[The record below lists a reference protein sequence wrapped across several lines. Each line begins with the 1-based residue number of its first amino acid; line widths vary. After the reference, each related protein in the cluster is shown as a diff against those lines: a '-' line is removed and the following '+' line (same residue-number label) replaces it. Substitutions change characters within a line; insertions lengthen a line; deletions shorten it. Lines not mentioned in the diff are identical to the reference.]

1 MRVGVY
7 VDGYNLYYG
16 GRDWCGRSQPGWRW
30 LDIRQMIDGILVRK
44 SGWSTATIH
53 RLIYCTA
60 RIDARTN
67 PSGQFDQDTYL
78 KALRTSGCVDHIE
91 YGKYVARTKTAPLA
105 TRDRQG
111 RPVVVTSGWPVM
123 VQDSSS
129 HPVPDAQFLVSVLNT
144 EEKGSDVNV
153 ASHLLIDALTSAV
166 DAAVIVSNDS
176 DLKFPIQE
184 ARKRVPVGVINPTKS
199 YLAGD
204 LKGRP
209 TDGVGGHWW
218 YRLDASDFTNS
229 QFPLQ
234 VGNYACP
241 AGW

>member
-1 MRVGVY
+1 
-7 VDGYNLYYG
+7 
-16 GRDWCGRSQPGWRW
+16 
-30 LDIRQMIDGILVRK
+30 LDIRQMIDGILVRE
-44 SGWSTATIH
+44 SGWSTPSIH

-67 PSGQFDQDTYL
+67 PSGQTDQDTYL

-91 YGKYVARTKTAPLA
+91 YGKYVARTKAAPLA
-105 TRDRQG
+105 TKDARG
-111 RPVVVTSGWPVM
+111 RPVVVTSNWPIM

-129 HPVPDAQFLVSVLNT
+129 RPVPDAQFMVSVLNT

-153 ASHLLIDALTSAV
+153 ASHLLIDALTKAV
-166 DAAVIVSNDS
+166 DAAVVVSNDS

-184 ARKRVPVGVINPTKS
+184 TRKLIPIGVINPTKRQ
-199 YLAGD
+199 LAGD
-204 LKGRP
+204 LRGFA
-209 TDGVGGHWW
+209 TDGGGGHWW
-218 YRLDASDFTNS
+218 YQLDAADFTSS

-234 VGNYACP
+234 VGKYTRP